1 MSVCA
6 RTCLVLPCAASRS
19 CWRPSPW
26 RWNFPL
32 SVELPR
38 WPMYGPG
45 QLRSGTYTACPQN
58 TEMCRRGARNC
69 FLAEWHIQPEHS
81 FHPSTGT
88 RGGMAEPWSSVV
100 EARNSGGETS
110 CAMTSGS
117 QTLHLVRHLI
127 STRLAGLGPIMAA
140 GQEDLTIGFGLLRT
154 RAATTAGFYPRVIIT
169 NLSVG
174 SDVGQTFAGT

>member
-1 MSVCA
+1 MSSAHGFQVPLSLGIGQCLH
-6 RTCLVLPCAASRS
+6 TCSVLPCAASRS

-38 WPMYGPG
+38 RSWPATFWN
-45 QLRSGTYTACPQN
+45 LHCVSQN
-58 TEMCRRGARNC
+58 TETYCRGIRKC

-81 FHPSTGT
+81 FHPSTG
-88 RGGMAEPWSSVV
+88 GMAEPWLSVV

-117 QTLHLVRHLI
+117 QTRHLVRHLI
-127 STRLAGLGPIMAA
+127 PARLAGLGPIIAVD
-140 GQEDLTIGFGLLRT
+140 QEDLTIGFGLMRT
-154 RAATTAGFYPRVIIT
+154 RAATTAGFTPE
-169 NLSVG
+169 
-174 SDVGQTFAGT
+174 